1 SREAGCVLDPA
12 LPSRSRPPK
21 GGFFVFYPFFSRN
34 PLERWVIGPT
44 WRRCTDSSVNSR
56 IKRRLPMSAHQE
68 YGQDNQAKPA
78 DAGQDIQ
85 NEQQTQE
92 QAAAQDAQGGE
103 SLDAVSALQA
113 RLQELEAQQ
122 AEFQD
127 HMLRAKAEAE
137 NARRRAQ
144 EDVAKARK
152 FGIESFAESL
162 VPVKDSLEAALS
174 QPDQDARAWQAGV
187 EATLRQL
194 VTAF

>member
-1 SREAGCVLDPA
+1 
-12 LPSRSRPPK
+12 
-21 GGFFVFYPFFSRN
+21 
-34 PLERWVIGPT
+34 
-44 WRRCTDSSVNSR
+44 
-56 IKRRLPMSAHQE
+56 MSAHQE
-68 YGQDNQAKPA
+68 YGQDNQAKPV

-85 NEQQTQE
+85 NEERVQE

-113 RLQELEAQQ
+113 RLQELEARQ

-137 NARRRAQ
+137 NTRRRAQ

-174 QPDQDARAWQAGV
+174 QPDQDVKAWQSGV

-194 VTAF
+194 VTAFERHQLAEIAPQAGDKFDPHHHQAISTVPAEQPSNTVVMTLQKGYLIADRVLRPALVTVAA